1 MTIHAFHP
9 RDNTRPH
16 AFPRHWLAGMCLLL
30 PSVGA
35 VAVEA
40 PTLQLFPTTVL
51 EDIKHTGSVAKA
63 MESGLQ
69 GIIARLDQQQRLY
82 RDSKC
87 DGAQGDPGCEKIT
100 RQIGATYVEMLNAM
114 GDQLPEMERAV
125 QSTRISL
132 ERRLRTELGRKMSP
146 RDLQD
151 LLLGKSNAQGR
162 AGDTR
167 PALRG
172 RSGMRLSD
180 RFRQYYQLVANA
192 HSQDSSLAV
201 VASDIY
207 LDMEEASELI
217 ARTRDEIARATLME
231 QLNQSF
237 GTITPAMQEVVAG
250 VKSILFG
257 DQQETPIAGPPPVP
271 TEPVYESPLA
281 M

>member
-1 MTIHAFHP
+1 MMIEDSRHRDPAPP
-9 RDNTRPH
+9 R
-16 AFPRHWLAGMCLLL
+16 AFPWHRLACLCLAL
-30 PSVGA
+30 AAGPAVGA
-35 VAVEA
+35 QA

-51 EDIKHTGSVAKA
+51 EDIKHTGTVAKA

-69 GIIARLDQQQRLY
+69 GIIARLDQQQHLY
-82 RDSKC
+82 QDSKC
-87 DGAQGDPGCEKIT
+87 DGAQGDPGCEQIT
-100 RQIGATYVEMLNAM
+100 RQIGTTYLEMLNAM
-114 GDQLPEMERAV
+114 GEQLPEMERAV
-125 QSTRISL
+125 QSTRSSL
-132 ERRLRTELGRKMSP
+132 EQRLRSELGRKMSP

-151 LLLGKSNAQGR
+151 MLLGQSAAQ
-162 AGDTR
+162 AEPGDPK

-180 RFRQYYQLVANA
+180 RFRQYYQLVANSGGRSA
-192 HSQDSSLAV
+192 SLAV

-237 GTITPAMQEVVAG
+237 GTITPEMQEVVAG

-271 TEPVYESPLA
+271 AEPTYESPLT